1 MTARKTMLGMAT
13 AALLVAQM
21 GGNIPVYLGP
31 SEPPKPPKP
40 LGKDRSKIKAARKQR
55 TKK

>member
-21 GGNIPVYLGP
+21 GGNIPVYAGP
-31 SEPPKPPKP
+31 SEPPKPS
-40 LGKDRSKIKAARKQR
+40 GKDRSKAKAARKQR